1 MPPCSLDS
9 WRQNSAQKWQ
19 WASFINAECS
29 NIDSQTS
36 TVKPLCT
43 RRFHRVA
50 AFSSRGFSRKHLS
63 VTQLD
68 LAQPLSHFFFF
79 STPRIFRQLKWVG
92 AALIIMRIPVAG
104 SNAVT
109 RFLLQER
116 ACVISRVDLLWHS
129 NMFHARSNLLSSAYF
144 LRTDIHVTTPQEH
157 LMEVGGNKRPFSSQ
171 PRPIISWPL
180 VLSKLSCCPLPP
192 EPLTL
197 AVWMKKAQREG
208 WQKRRQ
214 SLSTTGIQCCP
225 LMVIL
230 SNYGF
235 ANYSRQTAAHTRTL
249 PHHPF

>member
-1 MPPCSLDS
+1 M
-9 WRQNSAQKWQ
+9 QSAV
-19 WASFINAECS
+19 IL
-29 NIDSQTS
+29 TH
-36 TVKPLCT
+36 KP
-43 RRFHRVA
+43 
-50 AFSSRGFSRKHLS
+50 
-63 VTQLD
+63 
-68 LAQPLSHFFFF
+68 PLSNPCALDGFTGSQLLALVDSAENTWVSHNWIWPNRSHIFLFFF

-171 PRPIISWPL
+171 PRPIISWPS